1 MRQNFNEENQLPSRK
16 TKMVMEES
24 VKKSKLPYILLSI
37 AALFI
42 LYFGYNMLVNNSDE
56 TLKTDTTNSQ
66 ETGTGASEEN
76 GSNTTSSQDASS
88 DSPQS
93 DSTTDNPDQAVSNG
107 DENTTG
113 TETSGSTSEPSNGSV
128 GNDSSSDINF
138 EEVIGENL
146 WEPIGTTQQE
156 PHTTTFELDSVDWK
170 EMVQAIVYATK
181 ISEDKLIIWRLQ
193 NGGAPDLAI
202 GTVSTYEFRN
212 SPLQVHLK
220 WVSNEGWMPIKVFQ
234 LDHNSYF
241 EE

>member
-1 MRQNFNEENQLPSRK
+1 MRQNFNEENQIPSRK
-16 TKMVMEES
+16 TKMVMEEP

-37 AALFI
+37 AALFV

-56 TLKTDTTNSQ
+56 TLQTEETTNNK
-66 ETGTGASEEN
+66 EAGTEASEEN
-76 GSNTTSSQDASS
+76 SSETSQETSSDTQQSDTTS
-88 DSPQS
+88 
-93 DSTTDNPDQAVSNG
+93 DNPDQAVSNG
-107 DENTTG
+107 DGNSTG
-113 TETSGSTSEPSNGSV
+113 TETSGSTSEASNGSV
-128 GNDSSSDINF
+128 GSDSSSDINF

-156 PHTTTFELDSVDWK
+156 PHVNTFELDSVDWK

-181 ISEDKLIIWRLQ
+181 IPEDKLIIWRLQ